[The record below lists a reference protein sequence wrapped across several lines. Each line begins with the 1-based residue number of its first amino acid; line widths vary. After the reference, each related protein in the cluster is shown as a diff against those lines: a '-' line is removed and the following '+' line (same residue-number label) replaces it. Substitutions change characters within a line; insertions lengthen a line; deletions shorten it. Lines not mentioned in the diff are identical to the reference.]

1 MWALRTVAQMLNRN
15 IFTFLRCEG
24 WLLFGQLE
32 LISVNRDKT
41 AQPGDIIS
49 FTNHLVSNNS
59 GQEGELWET
68 VGSFRPTQSH
78 VPCWPCLSLR
88 CLLVWSHLK
97 MCPWFLHQ
105 AECPLSHPPPQPSH
119 VNKPS
124 AVQTSS
130 EGGWLEIQILIGLNG
145 FLFHYSSAD
154 LLV

>member
-1 MWALRTVAQMLNRN
+1 MWALCTPAQMLNRN

-68 VGSFRPTQSH
+68 VGSSRPTQCH
-78 VPCWPCLSLR
+78 GKCWPCLSLR

-97 MCPWFLHQ
+97 CVRGSFIRQTVPSPW
-105 AECPLSHPPPQPSH
+105 QPSH